1 MLSLSSTGPF
11 VGEIPDRDTLHDI
24 MRYIPFNRRTLT
36 AMRCVSRPFR
46 SAVQSRRSPWA
57 EHQEIMLSRYG
68 QCILFNALEDAGGRS
83 AFSLYSISPM
93 GRKFRTHSAKLL
105 GRYHTL
111 VANGLTRLVL
121 HHAQVEST
129 FFEPL
134 GALTNLKELE
144 LVSCR
149 SLTSVTDASR
159 IKSLESLMVVFCP
172 LEPDG
177 VTGLQLPKLK
187 KLTLRSCCK
196 LTNLNFVHADTTKS
210 LEDIHI
216 EDCSVLDGTS
226 PVFFAGLGERLH
238 SLNLSST
245 LVDTVLLVIPKA
257 ALGSL
262 TELLLCSTPVHSETL
277 SAMKESLSQKLEYL
291 SLDNC
296 LELCDLGFLGSLK
309 ALRFLDITGVGSVCD
324 VDSVARC
331 TELEMFRCAQT
342 NVNSISFLK
351 DLKQLRVLDAANT
364 SLTDYTLIHLEESPV
379 LDTVVLTGCV
389 YISSVNAFHQCPR
402 IRRIL
407 CGRSAVTNDGVEM
420 LTESKTLEELDLKLT
435 NVTDVNCLAQCPAL
449 RIINVC
455 GSVMA
460 QEAVQQLLDNP
471 AIEVICDSFDDS
483 DYVDC

>member
-1 MLSLSSTGPF
+1 MLSQSTSGPF
-11 VGEIPDRDTLHDI
+11 EGEIPDQETLHDI
-24 MRYIPFNRRTLT
+24 MRYIPYNRRTLT
-36 AMRCVSRPFR
+36 SMRCVSRPFR
-46 SAVQSRRSPWA
+46 SAVQSPRSPWA
-57 EHQEIMLSRYG
+57 PHKEIMLSRYG
-68 QCILFNALEDAGGRS
+68 QCILFNAQEDEEGHS
-83 AFSLYSISPM
+83 SFSLSSISSI

-111 VANGLTRLVL
+111 VAHGLSRLAL
-121 HHAQVEST
+121 HHALVESA

-177 VTGLQLPKLK
+177 VTGLQLPNLK

-196 LTNLNFVHADTTKS
+196 LSNLNAIHADTAMS

-216 EDCSVLDGTS
+216 ENCSVYDDTS
-226 PVFFAGLGERLH
+226 SVFFSHLGEHLH
-238 SLNLSST
+238 SLNLTST
-245 LVDTVLLVIPKA
+245 FVDTALSEIPKP
-257 ALGSL
+257 ALASL
-262 TELLLCSTPVHSETL
+262 TTLLLCGTPVHSETL
-277 SAMKESLSQKLEYL
+277 AAMKESLAQRLEYL

-296 LELCDLGFLGSLK
+296 LELREVGFLGHLA
-309 ALRFLDITGVGSVCD
+309 ALRFLDITRVESLRDIDNV
-324 VDSVARC
+324 SHC

-342 NVNSISFLK
+342 ELNSITFLK
-351 DLKQLRVLDAANT
+351 DMKHLRVLDAANT
-364 SLTDYTLIHLEESPV
+364 SLSDYTLIHLEESPM

-389 YISSVNAFHQCPR
+389 YISSINAFHQCPK

-420 LTESKTLEELDLKLT
+420 LTECSTLEELDLKLT
-435 NVTDVNCLAQCPAL
+435 NVTNVNCLAECPAL
-449 RIINVC
+449 RVINVC
-455 GSVMA
+455 GSVMT
-460 QEAVQQLLDNP
+460 QDGVQQLLDNP
-471 AIEVICDSFDDS
+471 AIEVICDSFDDG
-483 DYVDC
+483 DYADC